1 MNGVASSWFAIVFLA
16 GLCACGGPGVD
27 QGRRVD
33 ASGKEPTDLAAVPEE
48 VLTAARAARPDLSLS
63 KAEHET
69 RDGNEY
75 YDVGGT
81 LPDGSE
87 LELDVTRV
95 DGVWTVVEIQR
106 DIDADRVPEEVSAA
120 LAAHAPGWRAD
131 RIIESDQG
139 NGMVIYEFFGPGD
152 SAEPLKIEVKLEN
165 GSAEVL
171 EDEWL
176 H

>member
-1 MNGVASSWFAIVFLA
+1 MNSVAASGLAMVLLA
-16 GLCACGGPGVD
+16 GLCACAGPEGD
-27 QGRRVD
+27 EGRRVD

-48 VLTAARAARPDLSLS
+48 VLTVARAARPDLILS
-63 KAEHET
+63 QAEYEI

-87 LELDVTRV
+87 LELDVTRL
-95 DGVWTVVEIQR
+95 DGVWAVVEVQR
-106 DIDADRVPEEVSAA
+106 DIQSDMVPEEVRAA

-131 RIIESDQG
+131 RVIESDQG
-139 NGMVIYEFFGPGD
+139 DGMVIYEFFGPGE
-152 SAEPLKIEVKLEN
+152 SAEPTKIEVKLEN

-171 EDEWL
+171 ADEWL